1 MKGISGFYRH
11 QWQVLLVC
19 LFLLLGT
26 MLLSLMFGA
35 TSVSIQT
42 IIDSFT
48 HFDATNQA
56 HQVIQ
61 TVRLP
66 RILGAAFVGASLA
79 VSGALAQG
87 ITQNPLA
94 DSGLLGINAGAGLG
108 LALVFAFLP
117 QASYWWLL
125 VVSFLGAGVS
135 VALIYYLSNHS
146 IRGASPMRL
155 TLVGAGISALF
166 LSFSQFLAIQFNLSQ
181 ELTFWFLGG
190 VSVIS
195 WAQLK
200 IVVPI
205 FLGAFALAIL
215 ISPSVTILR
224 FGDDATIGLGRNPQ
238 RIRFFASITIL
249 LLSGLSVALVGSV
262 SFVGLV
268 VPHVMRTV
276 SGENYHRLIPFSA
289 LGGALLVLVADL
301 IARMVNPPFET
312 PFGIITALIGIPF
325 FLYLFRKGGQLG

>member
-61 TVRLP
+61 NGSV
-66 RILGAAFVGASLA
+66 AADFRGRFVGASLA

-108 LALVFAFLP
+108 
-117 QASYWWLL
+117 W
-125 VVSFLGAGVS
+125 
-135 VALIYYLSNHS
+135 
-146 IRGASPMRL
+146 R
-155 TLVGAGISALF
+155 LF
-166 LSFSQFLAIQFNLSQ
+166 LLSSLRQ
-181 ELTFWFLGG
+181 VIGG
-190 VSVIS
+190 
-195 WAQLK
+195 
-200 IVVPI
+200 
-205 FLGAFALAIL
+205 F
-215 ISPSVTILR
+215 
-224 FGDDATIGLGRNPQ
+224 
-238 RIRFFASITIL
+238 
-249 LLSGLSVALVGSV
+249 
-262 SFVGLV
+262 
-268 VPHVMRTV
+268 
-276 SGENYHRLIPFSA
+276 
-289 LGGALLVLVADL
+289 
-301 IARMVNPPFET
+301 
-312 PFGIITALIGIPF
+312 
-325 FLYLFRKGGQLG
+325 

>member
-1 MKGISGFYRH
+1 MAS
-11 QWQVLLVC
+11 VAC
-19 LFLLLGT
+19 LSFLLLGT

-42 IIDSFT
+42 IIESFT

-135 VALIYYLSNHS
+135 VALIYYLS
-146 IRGASPMRL
+146 
-155 TLVGAGISALF
+155 
-166 LSFSQFLAIQFNLSQ
+166 
-181 ELTFWFLGG
+181 
-190 VSVIS
+190 
-195 WAQLK
+195 
-200 IVVPI
+200 
-205 FLGAFALAIL
+205 
-215 ISPSVTILR
+215 
-224 FGDDATIGLGRNPQ
+224 
-238 RIRFFASITIL
+238 
-249 LLSGLSVALVGSV
+249 
-262 SFVGLV
+262 
-268 VPHVMRTV
+268 
-276 SGENYHRLIPFSA
+276 
-289 LGGALLVLVADL
+289 
-301 IARMVNPPFET
+301 
-312 PFGIITALIGIPF
+312 
-325 FLYLFRKGGQLG
+325 

>member
-19 LFLLLGT
+19 LLLLGT

-66 RILGAAFVGASLA
+66 RILGRFCGASLA

-108 LALVFAFLP
+108 LALV
-117 QASYWWLL
+117 
-125 VVSFLGAGVS
+125 
-135 VALIYYLSNHS
+135 
-146 IRGASPMRL
+146 
-155 TLVGAGISALF
+155 
-166 LSFSQFLAIQFNLSQ
+166 
-181 ELTFWFLGG
+181 
-190 VSVIS
+190 
-195 WAQLK
+195 
-200 IVVPI
+200 
-205 FLGAFALAIL
+205 
-215 ISPSVTILR
+215 
-224 FGDDATIGLGRNPQ
+224 
-238 RIRFFASITIL
+238 
-249 LLSGLSVALVGSV
+249 LLSSLRQV
-262 SFVGLV
+262 
-268 VPHVMRTV
+268 
-276 SGENYHRLIPFSA
+276 I
-289 LGGALLVLVADL
+289 GG
-301 IARMVNPPFET
+301 F
-312 PFGIITALIGIPF
+312 
-325 FLYLFRKGGQLG
+325 

>member
-1 MKGISGFYRH
+1 
-11 QWQVLLVC
+11 
-19 LFLLLGT
+19 

-66 RILGAAFVGASLA
+66 RILGPLLWGKFSGEWGVSARDYTKSIGRFWLA
-79 VSGALAQG
+79 GYQCWGWL
-87 ITQNPLA
+87 
-94 DSGLLGINAGAGLG
+94 GLG
-108 LALVFAFLP
+108 ACFAFLP

-166 LSFSQFLAIQFNLSQ
+166 
-181 ELTFWFLGG
+181 
-190 VSVIS
+190 
-195 WAQLK
+195 
-200 IVVPI
+200 
-205 FLGAFALAIL
+205 
-215 ISPSVTILR
+215 
-224 FGDDATIGLGRNPQ
+224 
-238 RIRFFASITIL
+238 
-249 LLSGLSVALVGSV
+249 
-262 SFVGLV
+262 
-268 VPHVMRTV
+268 
-276 SGENYHRLIPFSA
+276 
-289 LGGALLVLVADL
+289 
-301 IARMVNPPFET
+301 
-312 PFGIITALIGIPF
+312 II
-325 FLYLFRKGGQLG
+325 

>member
-19 LFLLLGT
+19 LLLLGT

-166 LSFSQFLAIQFNLSQ
+166 YH
-181 ELTFWFLGG
+181 
-190 VSVIS
+190 
-195 WAQLK
+195 
-200 IVVPI
+200 
-205 FLGAFALAIL
+205 
-215 ISPSVTILR
+215 
-224 FGDDATIGLGRNPQ
+224 
-238 RIRFFASITIL
+238 
-249 LLSGLSVALVGSV
+249 LVNS
-262 SFVGLV
+262 
-268 VPHVMRTV
+268 
-276 SGENYHRLIPFSA
+276 
-289 LGGALLVLVADL
+289 
-301 IARMVNPPFET
+301 
-312 PFGIITALIGIPF
+312 
-325 FLYLFRKGGQLG
+325 

>member
-94 DSGLLGINAGAGLG
+94 DSGLLGYQCWGWLGLG
-108 LALVFAFLP
+108 ACFCFP
-117 QASYWWLL
+117 PSGKLL
-125 VVSFLGAGVS
+125 VAFSCFFSWCRRECGTDL
-135 VALIYYLSNHS
+135 
-146 IRGASPMRL
+146 
-155 TLVGAGISALF
+155 
-166 LSFSQFLAIQFNLSQ
+166 LSF
-181 ELTFWFLGG
+181 
-190 VSVIS
+190 
-195 WAQLK
+195 
-200 IVVPI
+200 
-205 FLGAFALAIL
+205 
-215 ISPSVTILR
+215 
-224 FGDDATIGLGRNPQ
+224 
-238 RIRFFASITIL
+238 
-249 LLSGLSVALVGSV
+249 
-262 SFVGLV
+262 
-268 VPHVMRTV
+268 
-276 SGENYHRLIPFSA
+276 
-289 LGGALLVLVADL
+289 
-301 IARMVNPPFET
+301 
-312 PFGIITALIGIPF
+312 
-325 FLYLFRKGGQLG
+325 